1 MKYFLALIISLSAIA
16 SYACSC
22 ANPGNIN
29 EEKYSYYEFV
39 ARGFIGKVT
48 EGEMQNQFEFNPS
61 RIYKSDS
68 QQEVI
73 KLVTNS
79 SSAACGVSVKEGE
92 EWLIFASRND
102 GQLHVSLCSRS
113 IVLQSPG
120 MTEMPE
126 RAKNDLEFLDK
137 KEGQKLEIG
146 NVEKLYS
153 NELAESRSL
162 NIYLPL
168 DFDGSKQYPVIYL
181 LDGSMDEDFVH
192 VAGLLQFSNFPW
204 LNYMPQAIL
213 VGIANVDR
221 KRDFTYPSTDEEY
234 KEKYPTT
241 GGSAAFIN
249 FIEKELKPYINS
261 KYPTNGTEML
271 IGQSLGGLLASE
283 VLYKKPELFDH
294 YFIVSPSL
302 WYDYLS
308 LLDAEPAF
316 TKDSYPQSVYIAVG
330 NEGRVMKAVAK
341 KLYKEVKKE
350 DGIKTQFEYFKDED
364 HASILHEALYT
375 GFKTYY
381 ERTGLTPETQQ

>member
-1 MKYFLALIISLSAIA
+1 MKYILSFFLSLSAIA

-22 ANPGNIN
+22 ANPGAIN
-29 EEKYSYYEFV
+29 EEKYNYYEFV
-39 ARGFIGKVT
+39 ARGFIGKVI
-48 EGEMQNQFEFNPS
+48 EGDMQNQFEFIPS
-61 RIYKSDS
+61 KIYKADS
-68 QQEVI
+68 QNEII

-79 SSAACGVSVKEGE
+79 SSAACGVSVTEGQ

-113 IVLQSPG
+113 IVLQAPG
-120 MTEMPE
+120 MNGMPE
-126 RAKNDLEFLDK
+126 RAQHDLDFLDK
-137 KEGQKLEIG
+137 QEGQKLNIG
-146 NVEKLYS
+146 NIEKLYS
-153 NELAESRSL
+153 EELGESRTL

-168 DFDGSKQYPVIYL
+168 GFDKSKTYPVIYL

-192 VAGLLQFSNFPW
+192 VSGLLQFSNFPW

-213 VGIANVDR
+213 VGISNVDR
-221 KRDFTYPSTDEEY
+221 KRDFTYPSSDKDY

-249 FIEKELKPYINS
+249 FIEKELKPFINS
-261 KYPTNGTEML
+261 AYPTNGTEML

-283 VLYKKPELFDH
+283 ILYKKPELFDH

-308 LLDAEPAF
+308 LLETEPAF
-316 TKDSYPQSVYIAVG
+316 NEKNHPQSVYIAVG
-330 NEGRVMKAVAK
+330 DEGRVMKTVAK
-341 KLYKEVKKE
+341 KLYKTVKKE
-350 DGIKTQFEYFKDED
+350 DAIHSQFEYFKDED
-364 HASILHEALYT
+364 HASILHQALYT

-381 ERTGLTPETQQ
+381 ERTGLTPEPQP